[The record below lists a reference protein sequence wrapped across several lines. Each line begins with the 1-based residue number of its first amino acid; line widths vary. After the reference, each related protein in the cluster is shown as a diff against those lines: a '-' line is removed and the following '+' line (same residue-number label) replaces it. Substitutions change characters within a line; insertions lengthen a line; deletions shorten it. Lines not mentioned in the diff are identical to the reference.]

1 MSLDPLSAIFDL
13 GKTAIEKIWPDA
25 NKRAEQ
31 LERLETLRQQG
42 DLQKM
47 QMEVNLLMGQIEVNK
62 AEAAHPSLFVS
73 GWRPFIG
80 WTAGVALFM
89 YYVPFTLVSLVVWA
103 IGCYHAGHI
112 VERPNLDI
120 SDLIGLL
127 AAMLGVVV
135 PRHIERVKGA
145 AIDRVTR

>member
-47 QMEVNLLMGQIEVNK
+47 QMEVNLMLGQIEINK
-62 AEAAHPSLFVS
+62 AEATHPSLFVS

-80 WTAGVALFM
+80 WTAGIALFM
-89 YYVPFTLVSLVVWA
+89 YYVPFTLVSLVVWSVA
-103 IGCYHAGHI
+103 CYQAGHI

-120 SDLIGLL
+120 SDLLGLL
-127 AAMLGVVV
+127 GAMLGVVI

-145 AIDRVTR
+145 AIERVTK

>member
-1 MSLDPLSAIFDL
+1 MSHDPLSAIFDL

-62 AEAAHPSLFVS
+62 TEAAHPSLFVS

-80 WTAGVALFM
+80 WTAGISLFM
-89 YYVPFTLVSLVVWA
+89 YYVPFTLVSLIVWSIA
-103 IGCYHAGHI
+103 CYHAGAI